1 MLQQDT
7 FINDM
12 NRILGCLRG
21 GPMTATEMASI
32 LHLGMERIQPVIH
45 QLAAQQ
51 IIRAPR
57 CITDVHDQQI
67 PLWEMKE

>member
-1 MLQQDT
+1 
-7 FINDM
+7 
-12 NRILGCLRG
+12 
-21 GPMTATEMASI
+21 MTATEMASI

-51 IIRAPR
+51 IIGAPR